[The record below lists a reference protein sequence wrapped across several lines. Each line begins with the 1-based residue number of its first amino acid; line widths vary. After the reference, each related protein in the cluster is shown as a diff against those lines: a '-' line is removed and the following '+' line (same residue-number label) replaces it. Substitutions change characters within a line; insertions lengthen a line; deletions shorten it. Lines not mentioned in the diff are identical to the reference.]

1 MEMFWQVLSLAR
13 DKDLSAMAIDAELE
27 IDCKQSAD

>member
-27 IDCKQSAD
+27 IALIQEK